1 MEIAIV
7 MILLIALIFT
17 GFWVQM
23 AVGVSAVVYIYLIQ
37 GIGGLKALGIVS
49 WGSAESYTLSAIPLF
64 VFMAEILLGSGL
76 STRLYSGISP
86 LIRKLPG
93 GLLHTNIVGCGLFAA
108 VSGGSAPTAAAMGT
122 VALPELG
129 RQGYNRKLS
138 AGSLAAGGTLGI
150 LIPPSITMIVYSMFT
165 DTSIAQLFM
174 AGVVP
179 GIVLMGLYM
188 LYLGVRSL
196 IQPELV
202 PPRQISEDEHV
213 NYRQCLFDV
222 LPLLILIVIVLGSI
236 YGGIA
241 TPTEAGAIGTFGA
254 LIIARMYNSLS
265 FDIIRESLRRTL
277 ILSGNVLFIVFVSML
292 FAYATARSGVGED
305 LVDWFQAL
313 GLSQYQFL
321 FGALVFYAI
330 LGCFMEGLGMIAITV
345 PILYPT
351 LMAYGIDPI
360 WFGVYIVILV
370 ELGQLTPP
378 LGVILFVVASTWEKL
393 SIEEVVLGVLPF
405 YLIIVGFVFL
415 LIFFPDLALWFPSL
429 LTKGGA

>member
-1 MEIAIV
+1 MEIAII
-7 MILLIALIFT
+7 MGLLIAFIFS
-17 GFWVQM
+17 GLWIQM

-37 GIGGLKALGIVS
+37 GFGGFKALGIVS

-76 STRLYSGISP
+76 STRLYNGISP

-93 GLLHTNIVGCGLFAA
+93 GLLHTNVIGCGLFAA

-129 RQGYNRKLS
+129 KKGYNRKLA

-150 LIPPSITMIVYSMFT
+150 LIPPSITFIVYSMFT

-179 GIVLMGLYM
+179 GVVLMLMYM
-188 LYLGVRSL
+188 VYIAIRAMLN
-196 IQPELV
+196 PELA
-202 PPRQISEDEHV
+202 PAHIAAEDQKV
-213 NYRQCLFDV
+213 NYKQCLFDI

-254 LIIARMYNSLS
+254 IIIACMYKSFT
-265 FDIIRESLRRTL
+265 FDIMRTALRRTL
-277 ILSGNVLFIVFVSML
+277 VLSGNVLFIVFVSMI
-292 FAYATARSGVGED
+292 FAYVTARSGVGED

-321 FGALVFYAI
+321 FGALVFYGV

-351 LMAYGIDPI
+351 LVAYGIDPI

-378 LGVILFVVASTWEKL
+378 LGVILFVVASTWEEI

-405 YLIIVGFVFL
+405 YLLIVAFVFL
-415 LIFFPDLALWFPSL
+415 LIFFPDLALWFPRL
-429 LTKGGA
+429 MIN